1 MDVFLMIRRKKQT
14 IFTDVKDNTTVYE
27 VKKII
32 EGILKKSP
40 EEQQLYSKDNQIME
54 DSKTISEYGYT
65 SAIAKAQSP
74 ESIGLVYKIEGRDE
88 FEPLDIA
95 PLSTPPDLPDV
106 MKGDSQSNAAHADTD
121 N

>member
-27 VKKII
+27 VKKVI

-40 EEQQLYSKDNQIME
+40 EEQQLYSKDNQIMD

-65 SAIAKAQSP
+65 STTSKAQLP
-74 ESIGLVYKIEGRDE
+74 ETIGLVFKLEGRDE
-88 FEPLDIA
+88 FEPLDIT

-106 MKGDSQSNAAHADTD
+106 MKSESQSNAVHADTD
-121 N
+121 K